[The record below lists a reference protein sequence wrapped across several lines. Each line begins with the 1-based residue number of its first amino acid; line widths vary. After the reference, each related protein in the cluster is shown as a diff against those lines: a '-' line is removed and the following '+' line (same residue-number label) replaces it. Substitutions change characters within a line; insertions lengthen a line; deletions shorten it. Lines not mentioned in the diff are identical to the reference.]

1 MSMIQSRALLA
12 NCSVKRWN
20 PRVLDRKVTQ
30 QVKTQHG
37 AADDSGDF
45 RKALVEKAA
54 IKALNTSGG
63 KIRALHYS
71 LTLPWDD
78 EGARLLPSKTYQRY
92 QDEMRILRYE
102 DERLRND
109 FVAIYP
115 QLLAAAPGRLGTMF
129 DPDDFPDV
137 AELPSKFEV
146 KLSFVPV
153 PDAKDF
159 RADVAD
165 EAAKD
170 IREQIVAEQDAK
182 FQGAMRDCFKRVE
195 SVVSRISSTLSKEE
209 PRIFETLITNAQD
222 IVKAMTELNISDDPK
237 LNEFCESLDAMLPRN
252 TAILKADPELRK
264 QIANDADALLAKMT
278 GYV

>member
-20 PRVLDRKVTQ
+20 PRVLDRNVTK
-30 QVKTQHG
+30 QVQVQHG
-37 AADDSGDF
+37 ASEDSGDF

-54 IKALNTSGG
+54 IKALNTSAGN
-63 KIRALHYS
+63 IRALHYK

-78 EGARLLPSKTYQRY
+78 EGARLLPSKTYQKY

-109 FVAIYP
+109 FVAVYP
-115 QLLAAAPGRLGTMF
+115 QLVASAKVRLGTMY
-129 DPDDFPDV
+129 DPNDFPDV
-137 AELPSKFEV
+137 TELPAKFDV
-146 KLSFVPV
+146 KLSFTPV
-153 PDAKDF
+153 PDAADF

-165 EAAKD
+165 EAAQD
-170 IREQIVAEQDAK
+170 IKEQIEAERDAK
-182 FQGAMRDCFKRVE
+182 FQGAMRDCFRRVE
-195 SVVSRISSTLSKEE
+195 AVVSRISNTLSKEE

-222 IVKAMTELNISDDPK
+222 IVKAMADLNLADDPK
-237 LNEFCESLDAMLPRN
+237 LNEFCESLDAMLPKN

-264 QIANDADALLAKMT
+264 QIASDADELLAKMV